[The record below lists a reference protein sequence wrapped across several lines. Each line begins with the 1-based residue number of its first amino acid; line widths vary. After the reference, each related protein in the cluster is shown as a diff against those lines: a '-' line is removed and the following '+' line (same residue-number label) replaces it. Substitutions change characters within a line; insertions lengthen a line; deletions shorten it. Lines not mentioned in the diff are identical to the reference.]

1 MKKILLVLIIGSLC
15 FPSIAKIVTFGT
27 EATYAPFEN
36 YNEYNQLIGFDVDI
50 AKRICEINQFNCE
63 FRNQSFDS
71 LIPSLKT
78 RRIDAAIAGIDI
90 TPMRSKQVLFSD
102 SYYQNA
108 AKFFAKENIFETIDS
123 LKNKRIGVQNGTTHQ
138 KYLMENYPDMKIVS
152 YNSYQ
157 NAVLDLRSDRID
169 AIFSD
174 AAVSDVW
181 LSLYKNLTIIGQP
194 VSDPDYF
201 GLGLAIAVRKGSF
214 YLVNKFNKA
223 LKEMRNDGSYQKIYN
238 KWFAN
243 KYSYNV
249 TK

>member
-1 MKKILLVLIIGSLC
+1 MKKILCALILGGLC
-15 FPSIAKIVTFGT
+15 FSSIAKVVIFGT
-27 EATYAPFEN
+27 EATYAPFEY
-36 YNEYNQLIGFDVDI
+36 YNEYNQLIGFDIDI
-50 AKRICEINQFNCE
+50 AKRICEINQLNCK

-102 SYYQNA
+102 SYYQNS
-108 AKFFAKENIFETIDS
+108 AKFFAKKNVFKTIDN
-123 LKNKRIGVQNGTTHQ
+123 LNNKRIGVQNGTTHQ
-138 KYLMENYPDMKIVS
+138 KYLMENYPDMEIVS
-152 YNSYQ
+152 YDSYQ
-157 NAVLDLRSDRID
+157 NAILDLRSDRID

-174 AAVSDVW
+174 AAVSEVW

-201 GLGLAIAVRKGSF
+201 GLGLAIAVRKGNAD
-214 YLVNKFNKA
+214 LVDKFNKA

-243 KYSYNV
+243 KYASNV
-249 TK
+249 IK